1 MLSSRMTR
9 TEHDDLRS
17 LISPKVQVSEK
28 KIMPFAELCSV
39 MVELL
44 KLSSRPGS
52 RFISD
57 GLAAP
62 EIEMAAHRAE
72 IEHLPVSAPSPF
84 AGDTGSILQA
94 IESKND
100 VLYIANPGRTTGS
113 NFSLSELKD
122 LARAVPN
129 GLLIIDEQYFDYFGI
144 SSIPLLELFDNVV
157 VVRSFTASF
166 GIYSSDAG
174 FLVTNAE
181 RIEQLKPTLSGEK
194 ISLTVRKTILAT
206 LVNDEALATRLH
218 EVHEESLR
226 LATTLSSLGVQV
238 RLTATDFILIR
249 VADPQA
255 VSQYLNRHKVPME
268 HLVAYP
274 RLKEYLRYRI
284 QSPISNDRFLCEL
297 KKAPPESL
305 KVTSVDKSTIRMQRK
320 GEVAESRKEPRRI
333 PALVAR
339 AGNPGSLSKR
349 TSKKTEK
356 VL

>member
-1 MLSSRMTR
+1 MNRV
-9 TEHDDLRS
+9 EHDDLRA
-17 LISPKVQVSEK
+17 LISPKVQVSQK
-28 KIMPFAELCSV
+28 MIMPFTELCSV

-44 KLSSRPGS
+44 KLSYRSGS

-72 IEHLPVSAPSPF
+72 IEHVPAVAPSPF
-84 AGDTGSILQA
+84 AGDTGTILQA
-94 IESKND
+94 VTSKND
-100 VLYIANPGRTTGS
+100 ILYISNPGRTTGS

-122 LARAVPN
+122 LARAVPD

-144 SSIPLLELFDNVV
+144 SSMPLLELFNNVV
-157 VVRSFTASF
+157 VFRSFTASF

-174 FLVTNAE
+174 FLVTSPE
-181 RIEQLKPTLSGEK
+181 RIEQLKPMLRSER

-206 LVNDEALATRLH
+206 LVNDEALAARLH

-226 LATTLSSLGVQV
+226 LATTLTSLGAQV
-238 RLTATDFILIR
+238 RITATDFLLIR

-255 VSQYLNRHKVPME
+255 VSHHLDRHKVPIE

-284 QSPISNDRFLCEL
+284 QSPISNDRFLSEL
-297 KKAPPESL
+297 KKVAPELL
-305 KVTSVDKSTIRMQRK
+305 KGTSFDRSTIRMNRK
-320 GEVAESRKEPRRI
+320 GEVATRKKAPRRI
-333 PALVAR
+333 PALAAR
-339 AGNPGSLSKR
+339 TGDHSGFPGANR
-349 TSKKTEK
+349 KKTEK
-356 VL
+356 VR